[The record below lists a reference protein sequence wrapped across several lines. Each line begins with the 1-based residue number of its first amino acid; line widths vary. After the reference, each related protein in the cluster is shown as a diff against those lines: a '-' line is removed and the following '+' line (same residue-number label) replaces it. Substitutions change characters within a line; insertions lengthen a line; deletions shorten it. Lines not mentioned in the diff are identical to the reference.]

1 MSEPCPDR
9 DCSGHGSVTEGKC
22 RCDDGYESEKCDRCA
37 STHYEE
43 EAVRGVLALISFSYS
58 LTQRT
63 HSSHTQPISLTRVT
77 LLCPSLATISLECYG
92 NTYLALRARTQVP
105 SNHNRGYDKTR
116 KICRRCA
123 PFVTVNRAD
132 GHQYDEGATLE
143 VSTSCDVAAQVVTSV
158 GGSGAGLWAQRDKL
172 KVKYADL
179 FLSVEGSSDLTSSA
193 RVEIH
198 EFSDNFPSGELQTDD
213 ARRWDTS
220 TTRVRDGPDSFL
232 PYAPISAGID
242 VVLALRL
249 KSSDD
254 TKIKWHRDDRVDL
267 SDKAAKVMRHCSG
280 SWDEAEVL
288 DGMDQPQY
296 SYRLIACSG

>member
-1 MSEPCPDR
+1 MSPENDSSDDDVVVAGIFDGALCDDVSEPCPDR
-9 DCSGHGSVTEGKC
+9 DCSGHGSVSEGGKC

-43 EAVRGVLALISFSYS
+43 EA
-58 LTQRT
+58 
-63 HSSHTQPISLTRVT
+63 
-77 LLCPSLATISLECYG
+77 
-92 NTYLALRARTQVP
+92 VP

-143 VSTSCDVAAQVVTSV
+143 VSTSCDVAAQVVTAL

-198 EFSDNFPSGELQTDD
+198 EFSADFPSGELQTDD
-213 ARRWDTS
+213 ALAVGYFNNTS
-220 TTRVRDGPDSFL
+220 AEGWTRFNFL

-242 VVLALRL
+242 IVLALRL

-267 SDKAAKVMRHCSG
+267 SDKAAKSYMHCSG